1 MITLFRNHLFITLG
15 IIATAITTLGFQ
27 TNQKVAAATSNQLTY
42 GKITNNSLHRLGT
55 IRKLT
60 RSQLAEDHHLTG
72 KQVQQL
78 VYLPLPKRLT
88 AHNFTLSRTHLTIHL
103 VKNSYNVNE
112 VAIPLNKLTGIILNR
127 YMPKQYDYVKPAT
140 PKKVVSLTFDDG
152 PDPTL
157 TPKLLKILQRYH
169 VHATFFEV
177 GSSVMKYP
185 AVSRSV
191 LKDGNQIGNHSRNH
205 PQLTNLSNSRARHQ
219 IALTDAAIYKAT
231 GTLPQYVRPPYG
243 AINSRVGNLF
253 DRPII
258 QWSVDSRDWA
268 YLNTPKT
275 VNHVLAT
282 THNGSIILMHD
293 IHPTSVAAVPQI
305 ISTLKKRGY
314 TFVLLPNLIQRPLL
328 AGLQYFGRGDYRG
341 V

>member
-1 MITLFRNHLFITLG
+1 MFKKQLLITLG
-15 IIATAITTLGFQ
+15 I
-27 TNQKVAAATSNQLTY
+27 AAASVFAFNSQSVQSVSAASSKPLTF
-42 GKITNNSLHRLGT
+42 GDITNNNLHRMGT
-55 IRKLT
+55 IRQLT
-60 RSQLAEDHHLTG
+60 RSQLAEDHKLTG

-88 AHNFTLSRTHLTIHL
+88 AHNFTLSQTHLTIHL
-103 VKNSYNVNE
+103 VKNAYNVSR

-127 YMPKQYDYVKPAT
+127 YMPKQYDYVKPKT

-157 TPKLLKILQRYH
+157 TPKLLKILKHYN

-185 AVSRSV
+185 STSRLV
-191 LKDGNQIGNHSRNH
+191 LKYGDQLGNHSWNH
-205 PQLTNLSNSRARHQ
+205 PQLTNLSSTSALHQ

-275 VNHVLAT
+275 VSHVLAT

-305 ISTLKKRGY
+305 IKTLKKRGY

-328 AGLQYFGRGDYRG
+328 SGLQYFGRGDYRG

>member
-1 MITLFRNHLFITLG
+1 VINLAHKHLLLALG
-15 IIATAITTLGFQ
+15 I
-27 TNQKVAAATSNQLTY
+27 VAASIAAFQFHPTQPALAAVKKPLTFGDISN
-42 GKITNNSLHRLGT
+42 NNLHRLGT
-55 IRKLT
+55 IRQLT

-78 VYLPLPKRLT
+78 VYLPLPKHLT
-88 AHNFTLSRTHLTIHL
+88 AHNFTLSKTHLTVHL
-103 VKNSYNVNE
+103 VKNAYNVSR

-127 YMPKQYDYVKPAT
+127 YMPSQYDYTKPQT
-140 PKKVVSLTFDDG
+140 PKKMVSLTFDDG

-157 TPKLLKILQRYH
+157 TPKLLKILHNYH

-177 GSSVMKYP
+177 GNSVMKYP
-185 AVSRSV
+185 STSRLV
-191 LKDGNQIGNHSRNH
+191 LKYGDQLGNHSWNH
-205 PQLTNLSNSRARHQ
+205 PQLTNLSSSSALRQ

-231 GTLPQYVRPPYG
+231 GTLPQYIRAPYG

-253 DRPII
+253 DRPTI
-258 QWSVDSRDWA
+258 QWSVDSKDWS
-268 YLNTPKT
+268 YLNTAKT

-305 ISTLKKRGY
+305 IQKLKKRGY
-314 TFVLLPNLIQRPLL
+314 TFVTLPNLIQKPLL
-328 AGLQYFGRGDYRG
+328 SGLQYFGRGDYRD